1 MKNILKFLFA
11 AASVIMIYTSCD
23 KVDSLPAYSNGT
35 AVVLSSNVST
45 FAPVASDSDKTVI
58 FFEWTDPKYASAP
71 ASFKYILEI
80 DSTGRNFAKEATKV
94 VIGSLGTSMLAKE
107 LNSILLGFG
116 FAFNTPYDV
125 DVRLT
130 ASYGNN
136 NEQIKSN
143 TIKLRV
149 TPYKIPPKIALPTTG
164 KLFLVGDASQGGW
177 NNPVPVPTQQF
188 SQIDETTWG
197 GVFNL
202 NGGKQYLVLPLNG
215 DWGHKFAIADGT
227 VPATGGDFG
236 YDLSTNFN
244 GPATGGWYTVI
255 LNFQTGKFSVTP
267 FTGVLPTN
275 LFIVGDATA
284 GGWNNPVPV
293 PSQQLVRLNSSQFEL
308 SLPLVGG
315 KQYLLLPVNGDWSH
329 KYAVADNSI
338 AGLSAGG
345 DFGYD
350 FGQNFPGPATSGTY
364 KVSVNFAVKGVAAS
378 TSKFTVR

>member
-23 KVDSLPAYSNGT
+23 KVNDLPAYSNGT

-107 LNSILLGFG
+107 LNAILLGFG

-125 DVRLT
+125 DVRLN

-244 GPATGGWYTVI
+244 GPAIGGWYTII